1 MAADAVSAEFL
12 AALKVCRD
20 KIESPKSNSTVIDF
34 GILDGWCDPQFPY
47 NVCNEEMIFQKPS
60 SISKKKKAWA
70 ESCEGKD
77 DAAEPAAPNHP
88 EIEESQSVIED
99 AIIFNSI

>member
-60 SISKKKKAWA
+60 SISKKKRHELNLAKA
-70 ESCEGKD
+70 KMMQQ
-77 DAAEPAAPNHP
+77 
-88 EIEESQSVIED
+88 SQQLR
-99 AIIFNSI
+99 IIPRLKNLSQ